1 MNYQLLEAT
10 PGFEPGN
17 GGFANR
23 CLTTWLRGREVF
35 LLGGAEGIRTPDPL
49 LAKQVL

>member
-1 MNYQLLEAT
+1 MEAA

-23 CLTTWLRGREVF
+23 CLGPLGYAAEPLLSHQKGKP
-35 LLGGAEGIRTPDPL
+35 LLG
-49 LAKQVL
+49 